1 MGVLGRGGSAMTAW
15 RRERPTKLCYQED
28 GEWSDPELCFG
39 IIGLF
44 VNKSMPSHREKE

>member
-1 MGVLGRGGSAMTAW
+1 MGLCLLVKAANGKGHSN
-15 RRERPTKLCYQED
+15 RR
-28 GEWSDPELCFG
+28 SDPELCFG